1 MSEWAD
7 LESELN
13 SIGGATT
20 TGSVSVINN
29 NINSLLYYYLCIIK
43 CKDFKVIIAIE
54 EQAKN

>member
-20 TGSVSVINN
+20 TGPVSVINN
-29 NINSLLYYYLCIIK
+29 NIKGPLQCIFGVFILWS
-43 CKDFKVIIAIE
+43 
-54 EQAKN
+54 